1 MMEASKQE
9 IMLDVSELR
18 KFFPIQ
24 KGFMRRVVGQVRAVD
39 DVSFS
44 IRKGELL
51 SLVGE
56 SGCGKTTTARCIMRA
71 YQPTSG
77 QIQVRTRKGN
87 MVDIS
92 AMSKRDLRAFRPEIQ
107 MIFQDP
113 VSSLNPR
120 MTVHDII
127 AEGLEVNGMGNRNE
141 RTDHVAQAMKLVG
154 LRPEYMRRFPHAFS
168 GGERQRIGIARA
180 LVLNPN
186 LIVAD
191 EPVSALDV
199 SVQAQILNLLLEL
212 QTQLDLTMLFIAHD
226 LSVVKHISNRVVVMY
241 VGQIVEMAETL
252 PLYQN
257 PLHPYTEALLSSV
270 PKSDP
275 LQQANRVTLEG
286 DVANPANPPS
296 GCYFHPRC
304 HYALDICRTAAP
316 AYEEICSGHWARCH
330 RARELTLTGISA
342 I

>member
-1 MMEASKQE
+1 MMEAGNQE
-9 IMLDVSELR
+9 VMLDVKKLC

-24 KGFMRRVVGQVRAVD
+24 KGFLRRVIGQVRAVN
-39 DVSFS
+39 DVSF
-44 IRKGELL
+44 IVRKGELV

-56 SGCGKTTTARCIMRA
+56 SGCGKTTTARCILRA

-77 QIQVRTRKGN
+77 QILIRTRNGDT
-87 MVDIS
+87 VDIS
-92 AMSKRDLRAFRPEIQ
+92 AMPKADLRALRPEIQ

-127 AEGLEVNGMGNRNE
+127 AEGLEVNGMGNRSE
-141 RTDHVAQAMKLVG
+141 RTDRVSGAMKLVG
-154 LRPEYMRRFPHAFS
+154 LRPEFMRRFPHAFS

-212 QTQLDLTMLFIAHD
+212 QTQLELTMLFIAHD
-226 LSVVKHISNRVVVMY
+226 LSVVKHISNRVIVMY
-241 VGQIVEMAETL
+241 VGQIVETAETL
-252 PLYQN
+252 PMFEN

-270 PKSDP
+270 PKADP
-275 LQQANRVTLEG
+275 LLSSRQIRLEG
-286 DVANPANPPS
+286 DVANPANPPK

-304 HYALDICRTAAP
+304 QYALDVCRTEAP
-316 AYEEICSGHWARCH
+316 PYEEIHPGHWARCH
-330 RARELTLTGISA
+330 RARELSLTGVSA
-342 I
+342 R

>member
-1 MMEASKQE
+1 MMETQDQE
-9 IMLDVSELR
+9 TMLDVQAL
-18 KFFPIQ
+18 KKYFTIQ
-24 KGFMRRVVGQVRAVD
+24 KGFMRRVIGQVRAVD
-39 DVSFS
+39 DVSFMV
-44 IRKGELL
+44 RKGELV

-77 QIQVRTRKGN
+77 QIQVRTRRGT
-87 MVDIS
+87 MVDIGS
-92 AMSKRDLRAFRPEIQ
+92 MPKGALRALRPEIQ

-127 AEGLEVNGMGNRNE
+127 AEGLEVNGMGNRDE
-141 RTDHVAQAMKLVG
+141 RTDRVAQAMKMVG

-186 LIVAD
+186 VIVAD

-212 QTQLDLTMLFIAHD
+212 QTDLELTMLFIAHD
-226 LSVVKHISNRVVVMY
+226 LSVVKHISNRVIVMY
-241 VGQIVEMAETL
+241 VGQIVEAAETM
-252 PLYQN
+252 PLYEN

-275 LQQANRVTLEG
+275 LLNSRHITLEG
-286 DVANPANPPS
+286 EVANPANPPS

-304 HYALDICRTAAP
+304 QYALDICKNTAP
-316 AYEEICSGHWARCH
+316 VYEEIRPGHWARCH
-330 RARELTLTGISA
+330 RARELSLCGIVA
-342 I
+342 R

>member
-1 MMEASKQE
+1 MEATNQE
-9 IMLDVSELR
+9 IMLDVKDLR
-18 KFFPIQ
+18 KYFPIH
-24 KGFMRRVVGQVRAVD
+24 KGFLRRVVGQVRAVD
-39 DVSFS
+39 DVSFH

-77 QIQVRTRKGN
+77 QIQVRTRKGH

-92 AMSKRDLRAFRPEIQ
+92 AMPKRDLRAFRPEIQ

-127 AEGLEVNGMGNRNE
+127 AEGLEVNGMGSRND

-186 LIVAD
+186 IIVAD

-252 PLYQN
+252 PLYET

-275 LQQANRVTLEG
+275 LQTPHHIHLEG

-304 HYALDICRTAAP
+304 HYATEICRTTP
-316 AYEEICSGHWARCH
+316 PPYEEIQAGHWVRCH
-330 RARELTLTGISA
+330 RARELTLTGVSVK
-342 I
+342 